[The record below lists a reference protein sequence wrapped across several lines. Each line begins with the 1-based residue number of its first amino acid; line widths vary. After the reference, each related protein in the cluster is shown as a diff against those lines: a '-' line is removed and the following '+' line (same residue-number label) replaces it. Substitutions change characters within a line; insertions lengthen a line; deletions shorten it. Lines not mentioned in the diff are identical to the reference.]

1 VFLTLSKILDVATE
15 PLAWALVLLVVA
27 ALLRRRGR
35 TPWVLAALAVVELTA
50 FSMPRAA
57 NALQRVAEAGAVST
71 FRPDVVYDAAVVL
84 SGMADLPATATNREL
99 DLTDSCDRI
108 VRALELWRTGH
119 ARMLVISGGPMPGGG
134 SEADELRAAL
144 IRWGVVPE
152 AILVEP
158 RSRNTRENAI
168 ETARLAASANLH
180 SLLIVTS
187 AAHVPRAMGCFR
199 AVGLTPDV
207 LPVDRRGAAGGD
219 WIPRA
224 SALARSTAVLH
235 ELAGRLVYWL
245 LGYTR

>member
-1 VFLTLSKILDVATE
+1 VFLSLSKTLDVAAE

-35 TPWVLAALAVVELTA
+35 TPWLLASLAVVELTA
-50 FSMPRAA
+50 FSMPRIA
-57 NALQRVAEAGAVST
+57 NALQRAVEAGAVST
-71 FRPDVVYDAAVVL
+71 YRPDVVYDAAIVL
-84 SGMADLPATATNREL
+84 SGMTDLSATVSNREL

-119 ARMLVISGGPMPGGG
+119 ARMLVISGGPLPGGG
-134 SEADELRAAL
+134 SEAEELRAAL

-168 ETARLAASANLH
+168 ETARLVASANLH
-180 SLLIVTS
+180 ALLLVTS
-187 AAHVPRAMGCFR
+187 AAHVPRAVGSFR

-207 LPVDRRGAAGGD
+207 LPVDRRGAARGD
-219 WIPRA
+219 WVPRA
-224 SALARSTAVLH
+224 SALARSTAALH

-245 LGYTR
+245 VGYTR